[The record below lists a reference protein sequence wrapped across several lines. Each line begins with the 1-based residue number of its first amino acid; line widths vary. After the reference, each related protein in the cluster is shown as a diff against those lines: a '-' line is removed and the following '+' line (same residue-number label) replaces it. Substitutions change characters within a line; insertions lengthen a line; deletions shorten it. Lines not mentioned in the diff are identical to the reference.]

1 MKTALMAEI
10 VLGLIIEAD
19 EEEDWNERAVWAVD
33 RLCDMVRDLRGLYR
47 GKPAGEDG
55 TAS

>member
-1 MKTALMAEI
+1 MAEI